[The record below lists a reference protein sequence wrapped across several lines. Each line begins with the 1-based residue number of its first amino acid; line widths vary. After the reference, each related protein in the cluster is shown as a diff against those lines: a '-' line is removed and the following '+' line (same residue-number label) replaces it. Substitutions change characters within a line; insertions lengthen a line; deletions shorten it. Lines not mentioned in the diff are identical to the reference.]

1 MKRYF
6 VLILSILLLSTAT
19 YAQPGNPERRQ
30 QMEALNAEFLTK
42 NLNLNTQ
49 EAQSFW
55 PVYNNYRREM
65 NTLFRARHEA
75 RKQAKEQGASG
86 TVDGLKFETQVLET
100 KKRYLKQF
108 YEVLPKAKA
117 DLVYPTERE
126 FREHLI
132 NQLKERREKKD

>member
-1 MKRYF
+1 
-6 VLILSILLLSTAT
+6 
-19 YAQPGNPERRQ
+19 
-30 QMEALNAEFLTK
+30 MEALNAEFLTK
-42 NLNLNTQ
+42 NLNLNKQ

-65 NTLFRARHEA
+65 NNLFRARHQV
-75 RKQAKEQGASG
+75 RKQAKEQGNPG
-86 TVDGLKFETQVLET
+86 LVDGLKYETQILET

-117 DLVYPTERE
+117 DLVYSTERE

-132 NQLKERREKKD
+132 NQLKERRENRG

>member
-1 MKRYF
+1 MKHYLA
-6 VLILSILLLSTAT
+6 LILSILLLNTST
-19 YAQPGNPERRQ
+19 YAQPGNSEKHQ

-42 NLNLNTQ
+42 NLDLSTQ
-49 EAQSFW
+49 EAQNFW

-65 NTLFRARHEA
+65 NNLFRQRREA
-75 RKQAKEQGASG
+75 RKQAKDQGTPGS
-86 TVDGLKFETQVLET
+86 VDGLKFETLALET

-117 DLVYPTERE
+117 DLIYPTERE

-132 NQLKERREKKD
+132 NQLKERREKRD

>member
-1 MKRYF
+1 MKHYLIF
-6 VLILSILLLSTAT
+6 ILSVFILSTST
-19 YAQPGNPERRQ
+19 YAQSGNPERHQ
-30 QMEALNAEFLTK
+30 QMEALNAEYLTK

-65 NTLFRARHEA
+65 NNLFRSRHEA
-75 RKQAKEQGASG
+75 RKQAKEQGTPGS
-86 TVDGLKFETQVLET
+86 VDGLKFETLILDT

-132 NQLKERREKKD
+132 NQLKERREKRD

>member
-1 MKRYF
+1 MKHYL
-6 VLILSILLLSTAT
+6 VLILSILLLSTST
-19 YAQPGNPERRQ
+19 YAQPGSPERHQ

-42 NLNLNTQ
+42 NLNLNKQ

-65 NTLFRARHEA
+65 NNLFRARHQV
-75 RKQAKEQGASG
+75 RKQAKEQGNPG
-86 TVDGLKFETQVLET
+86 LVDGLKYETQILET

-117 DLVYPTERE
+117 DLVYSTERE

-132 NQLKERREKKD
+132 NQLKERRENRG